1 MRHPFDGII
10 QPASPTRRSWVKGL
24 FAGVVGLFV
33 ARTASAVA
41 PPSGKVRVVAPT
53 EPNSEPGDPK
63 KPVTTTKALRE
74 EGAGVGKPT
83 TLALREEG
91 GRVTTLAVGE
101 EGGVKPAPPPP
112 PPMATTLAIGE
123 EG

>member
-24 FAGVVGLFV
+24 LAGVAGLFV

-41 PPSGKVRVVAPT
+41 PPSGKVRVVTPT
-53 EPNSEPGDPK
+53 EPNSEPDNPK

-74 EGAGVGKPT
+74 EGAGGKPT

-101 EGGVKPAPPPP
+101 EGGVKPAPPAS
-112 PPMATTLAIGE
+112 PPMATTLAVGE